1 MFFCFEVIALVVIW
15 VYLMVLL
22 NFFNENHPTN
32 GILIHEFVKKKDT
45 HEFVFLILF
54 LFKYT
59 IEHKSPTY
67 VRKQVSGQLVSLL
80 C

>member
-1 MFFCFEVIALVVIW
+1 M
-15 VYLMVLL
+15 
-22 NFFNENHPTN
+22 
-32 GILIHEFVKKKDT
+32 

-67 VRKQVSGQLVSLL
+67 VRKQVSRQLVSFLTQFNFKLKENYHLYTFNLL
-80 C
+80 GYQTYYNTFTVCQKSVLS